1 MTRTCDVRAVS
12 LCSVN
17 RSERRFI
24 ALGTANTPEALGP
37 EHLKAL
43 LARVLDDNKAEEI
56 EIIDLQGQT
65 SIADFMIVATGR
77 SNRQV
82 IALAD
87 KISDSMTEAGY
98 TRPRTEGMPHGD
110 WVVVDAYDIIVHL
123 FRPEVRDFY
132 NIEKM
137 WRPDPVQVPKAA
149 GH

>member
-1 MTRTCDVRAVS
+1 M
-12 LCSVN
+12 
-17 RSERRFI
+17 
-24 ALGTANTPEALGP
+24 GTTNTPESIGS
-37 EHLKAL
+37 EHLKTL
-43 LARVLDDNKAEEI
+43 LATVLDANKAEEI
-56 EIIDLQGQT
+56 EIIDLKGQT
-65 SIADFMIVATGR
+65 SLADFMIVATGR

-87 KISDSMTEAGY
+87 KISDAMLEAGY
-98 TRPRTEGMPHGD
+98 TRPRSEGMPHGD